1 MVSAWSLPLRQR
13 LLHSAALFATLLLSV
28 PLARPAD
35 DDSAM
40 RDAAAAMQRGD
51 FPAAERALRA
61 ELQKRP
67 DDGLVLSLL
76 GLTLDNLKQP
86 KEADEAF
93 RRAVANAPRSPDV
106 QSNYGLHLL
115 STGDEKGARE
125 AFLKAVAVDPA
136 HYAANVQLARLA
148 LQRKNGADALT
159 CLKRLPANQQDA
171 PSVAILKLEALYLA
185 GDRAQADSLVQ
196 RLSPAAQNDPRL
208 SFALGAAL
216 SDAGHPD
223 QAEPFLTRALA
234 AAPADFS
241 VLYALGVT
249 ALHAGHYDRARDVL
263 QTALR
268 QQPQDVDALYG
279 LAFVDRALN
288 QKEDA
293 VRLLAQ
299 AAQIAPQRADVQ
311 KLMALVTGEVGAV
324 QDSLAAWDRY
334 MQLNPS
340 DDLAR
345 SERGLQFVA
354 GGKSEQGIADLK
366 WYVARHP
373 DDADGYYN
381 LGVGEAG
388 LDLDQGLKDLA
399 KALSLRPDFAGAHA
413 ARGSLYY
420 QQGNPEAAL
429 KDLEFAAA
437 HQPGAAGVLDK
448 LGQTYLALNRPAD
461 AVGALRKAAAL
472 APDDSMILLHFGR
485 ALGDAGQPEESKAV
499 LDRFRQL
506 GPPRRTVLPAGVV
519 DYLSM
524 TPEQQRADY
533 RARVEQAVAK
543 DPTDAAAEASFLQL
557 SLDDGDLEHATAAAR
572 RIAAS
577 KPGAAA
583 LAAAGRML
591 LAAKQYALA
600 QELLEQA
607 SAAGPFTGV
616 ALDLAVAAFHISGP
630 AQGLSRMDRVPESE
644 RGGDYYLARAY
655 MLDASG
661 KSEESLA
668 ALNQALGASS
678 GRSDLYREA
687 AALLVWNGHAS
698 EALRVLDRA
707 AQTLPQ
713 DREIALM
720 KATALELAGQ
730 SADAAHLLSE
740 LQNRWPEWHA
750 VWVASGV
757 ILAAHRDFEGARQ
770 ALETAFVLGAHSPEA
785 WFYLADASLGCA
797 PRRMDAAEKAI
808 GQAVK
813 LAPGDARIQSLAA
826 RIAAEKNGGA
836 AAQPDPSTADAD
848 LPYMKKLFL
857 EEPPQSW

>member
-1 MVSAWSLPLRQR
+1 
-13 LLHSAALFATLLLSV
+13 LHSAALFATLLFFV

-51 FPAAERALRA
+51 FPAAERSLRA

-76 GLTLDNLKQP
+76 GLTLDNLKQS
-86 KEADEAF
+86 KEAEDAF

-106 QSNYGLHLL
+106 QSNYGIHLL
-115 STGDEKGARE
+115 STGDENGARE
-125 AFLKAVAVDPA
+125 AFLKAIAADPA

-148 LQRKNGADALT
+148 LERKNGADALT
-159 CLKRLPANQQDA
+159 CLRRLPANQQDA

-185 GDRAQADSLVQ
+185 GDKPEADALVQ
-196 RLSPAAQNDPRL
+196 RLSAPAENDPRL
-208 SFALGAAL
+208 SFALGMAL

-234 AAPADFS
+234 AAPADFG

-249 ALHAGHYDRARDVL
+249 ALHAGHFERARDVL

-268 QQPQDVDALYG
+268 QQPQDVDALYS
-279 LAFVDRALN
+279 LAIADRALN

-299 AAQIAPQRADVQ
+299 AAQLAPQRADVQ

-324 QDSLAAWDRY
+324 PDSLAAWDRY
-334 MQLNPS
+334 MQLEPA

-354 GGKSEQGIADLK
+354 GGKTEQGLADLK
-366 WYVARHP
+366 WYVAKHP
-373 DDADGYYN
+373 DDAEGYYN
-381 LGVGEAG
+381 LGLGEAG
-388 LDLDQGLKDLA
+388 LDLDQGIKDLG
-399 KALSLRPDFAGAHA
+399 KALALKPDFAGAHA

-420 QQGNPEAAL
+420 QQGSPDAAL

-437 HQPGAAGVLDK
+437 HQPAAGVLDK

-461 AVGALRKAAAL
+461 AVGALRKAAAMR
-472 APDDSMILLHFGR
+472 PDDSAILLHFGR
-485 ALGDAGQPEESKAV
+485 ALGDAGQTEESKAV

-519 DYLSM
+519 DYLGMS
-524 TPEQQRADY
+524 PEQQRADY

-543 DPTDAAAEASFLQL
+543 DPTDAAAEASYLQL
-557 SLDDGDLEHATAAAR
+557 SLDDGDLEHASAAAR
-572 RIAAS
+572 RIAS
-577 KPGAAA
+577 LKPGAAA

-607 SAAGPFTGV
+607 AAAGPFTGV
-616 ALDLAVAAFHISGP
+616 ALDQAVAAFHISGP
-630 AQGLSRMDRVPESE
+630 AQGLSQMDRVPESE

-678 GRSDLYREA
+678 GSSDLYREA
-687 AALLVWNGHAS
+687 AALLLWNGHAS

-720 KATALELAGQ
+720 QATALELAGK
-730 SADAAHLLSE
+730 SADASHRLSE

-785 WFYLADASLGCA
+785 WFYLADASLGCV

-808 GQAVK
+808 AQAVK

-836 AAQPDPSTADAD
+836 AAQPDPSTAGAD